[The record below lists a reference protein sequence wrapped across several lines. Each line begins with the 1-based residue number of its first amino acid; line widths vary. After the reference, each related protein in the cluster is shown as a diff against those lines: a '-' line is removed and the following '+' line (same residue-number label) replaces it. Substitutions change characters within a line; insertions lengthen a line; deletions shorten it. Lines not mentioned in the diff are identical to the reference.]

1 MTEAP
6 DLILTGGPVRTLD
19 PRQPMVRAI
28 AISRGRIRGIGGER
42 EMAALAGPGTRFVQ
56 LDGRSVIPGMFDSH
70 FHYYDWAVGRRELAL
85 ADAVSLDD
93 LLDRVA
99 RAAEN
104 RPAGAWIVG
113 GGWNEA
119 DWPEPRMPDRK
130 ALDAVAP
137 GHPTVLWRCDLHLAA
152 VNSPALAAAG
162 IDAATPDPPEGI
174 IGRDPDGRPDGLLR
188 EMAVNRIKDA
198 LPSPD
203 PDTILTVMRD
213 GIRGLHALGITA
225 IEDVKL
231 MDDPNA
237 ARTLSAWQGLRA
249 ADALDLRC
257 WVSLP
262 ADALDAAISLG
273 LRTGFGD
280 DRLRIG
286 HVKFFAD
293 GGMGARTAWM
303 IDPYLDADRGMPL
316 LDMAEFREAVR
327 RADAAGLSVMVHAI
341 GDQANRE
348 VVDAFAAV
356 PGIAA
361 AGTDAAYPTP
371 LLPHRIEHAQM
382 IRPADINRIAALK
395 LAVCMQP
402 SNLIL
407 DIRMIDDS
415 VRERGRWTYAF
426 RSFQEARVPLLFS
439 SDAPVCDPNPL
450 MGIHA
455 AVTRT
460 RRDGSPEGG
469 FYPDQRVSVEGAL
482 RAYTA
487 VPAAYYGLA
496 HELGTI
502 TPGKRADLVVLDRDL
517 FEIDP
522 ATIPDVQVGLT
533 LFDGRVVYENESAIR
548 SGYQ

>member
-1 MTEAP
+1 MTAAA
-6 DLILTGGPVRTLD
+6 DLILTGGTVRTLD
-19 PRQPMVRAI
+19 PRWPAARAV
-28 AISRGRIRGIGGER
+28 AVSGARIQGVGGER
-42 EMAALAGPGTRFVQ
+42 EMAALAGPGTRFVH

-70 FHYYDWAVGRRELAL
+70 FHFYDWAVSRRELAL
-85 ADAVSLDD
+85 ADAASLDD

-99 RAAEN
+99 RAA
-104 RPAGAWIVG
+104 RTLPAGAWIVG

-130 ALDAVAP
+130 ALDAAAP
-137 GHPTVLWRCDLHLAA
+137 DHPTVLWRCDLHLAA
-152 VNSPALAAAG
+152 VSSLALALAG
-162 IDAATPDPPEGI
+162 IDATTPDPPEGI
-174 IGRDPDGRPDGLLR
+174 IGRDSDGRPDGLLR

-198 LPSPD
+198 VPSPD
-203 PDTILTVMRD
+203 ADTLLTVMRD

-231 MDDPNA
+231 MEDPNA
-237 ARTLSAWQGLRA
+237 ARALSVWQGLRA

-262 ADALDAAISLG
+262 ADALDSAIDLG

-303 IDPYLDADRGMPL
+303 IDPYLDAERGMPL
-316 LDMAEFREAVR
+316 LDMGEFREAVG

-341 GDQANRE
+341 GDRANRE

-361 AGTDAAYPTP
+361 AGADAAYPRP

-382 IRPADINRIAALK
+382 IRPADIDRIAALK

-402 SNLIL
+402 PNLIL
-407 DIRMIDDS
+407 DIRMIEDS
-415 VRERGRWTYAF
+415 VGDRGRWTYAF
-426 RSFQEARVPLLFS
+426 RSFQDARVPLLFA

-450 MGIHA
+450 VGVHA

-460 RRDGSPEGG
+460 RRDGTPDGG
-469 FYPDQRVSVEGAL
+469 FYPDQRLSVEAAL

-487 VPAAYYGLA
+487 EPAAYYGLA

-502 TPGKRADLVVLDRDL
+502 APGKRADLVVLDQDL

-522 ATIPDVQVGLT
+522 AAIPDVRVDLT
-533 LFDGRVVYENESAIR
+533 LFDGRVVYENEGAIH
-548 SGYQ
+548 SGCR